1 MKKLIALLALV
12 VSVYAQANTLD
23 SVYKKDSP
31 VPAELQKLILDSVN
45 TRCADIIS
53 AYGLREVTTTV
64 KVDRVDQGIVDR
76 YFTTVLSSRYPIDGY
91 HYGLSN
97 IEVKTVEYSSQ
108 NGYNSLE
115 VLSVKGDKGCR

>member
-12 VSVYAQANTLD
+12 VSVSAQANTLD

-31 VPAELQKLILDSVN
+31 VTAELQKLILDTVN
-45 TRCADIIS
+45 TRCADVVS
-53 AYGLREVTTTV
+53 AYGLREETSTV
-64 KVDRVDQGIVDR
+64 NVVRVDQGIIDR
-76 YFTTVLSSRYPIDGY
+76 YFTTVLSSRYMVDGY
-91 HYGLSN
+91 HYGIAT

-115 VLSVKGDKGCR
+115 VLSTKCR